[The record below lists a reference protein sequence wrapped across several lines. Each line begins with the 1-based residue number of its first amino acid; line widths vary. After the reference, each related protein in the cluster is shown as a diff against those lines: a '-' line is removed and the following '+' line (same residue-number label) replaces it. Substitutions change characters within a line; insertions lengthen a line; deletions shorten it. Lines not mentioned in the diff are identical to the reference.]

1 MRSCRFA
8 LVLFILAMFVS
19 PAAVAGLADPPPTL
33 GGQPSFHLWS
43 VPGVINNGLGTVFL
57 CTNAT
62 ANPIRVGVE
71 VFAPAGGGSLN
82 DASSTSVLVQGGA
95 TVGWQTQSVAS
106 LFYLNNLGLVV
117 IHNGSARVLATSS
130 TGIIC
135 TAALAEA
142 RGNPPTVLMNLTIR
156 SPNAPATAASSSAY
170 GATALAG
177 LLLATGVAMVMR
189 RRAIA

>member
-1 MRSCRFA
+1 MTGSPPHPSPQGRIVMRSCRFA
-8 LVLFILAMFVS
+8 PVLLVVAVLAS
-19 PAAVAGLADPPPTL
+19 QTARAGLADPPPTFA
-33 GGQPSFHLWS
+33 GQQSFHLWS
-43 VPGVINNGLGTVFL
+43 VPGDIINALSTIFL

-71 VFAPAGGGSLN
+71 VFPPAGGGSLN

-95 TVGWQTQSVAS
+95 TVGWQTQSVAT

-135 TAALAEA
+135 
-142 RGNPPTVLMNLTIR
+142 
-156 SPNAPATAASSSAY
+156 S
-170 GATALAG
+170 
-177 LLLATGVAMVMR
+177 
-189 RRAIA
+189 